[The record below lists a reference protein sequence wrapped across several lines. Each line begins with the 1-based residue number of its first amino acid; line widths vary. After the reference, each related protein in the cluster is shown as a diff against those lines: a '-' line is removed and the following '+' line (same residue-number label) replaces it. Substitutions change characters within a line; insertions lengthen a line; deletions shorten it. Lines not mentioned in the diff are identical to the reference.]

1 MKSVNNRS
9 KAVEGEL
16 RENKPISN
24 TPLLVSMYLP
34 QLEKHTVRIATANLS
49 TPCADFNSESQS
61 LTVSSSE
68 QDTTSLLSG
77 ENAAELT
84 ERVWPLRVPH
94 GAPAVFQSLM
104 VVSAEQEISSLPS
117 DENATEFTIA
127 EWPVR
132 VREATSVE
140 TSHSLTVASAEHDAT
155 KRLSFGENE
164 TSLTVSEC
172 PSSLHHIAPVPT
184 CQSMAVLSVE
194 HEARN
199 FPSDENR
206 LRQTLSE

>member
-1 MKSVNNRS
+1 M
-9 KAVEGEL
+9 
-16 RENKPISN
+16 SN
-24 TPLLVSMYLP
+24 TPLLVSMYWP

-61 LTVSSSE
+61 LIVLSSE

-84 ERVWPLRVPH
+84 DSVWPFSVPH
-94 GAPAVFQSLM
+94 AAPAVLQSLM
-104 VVSAEQEISSLPS
+104 VVSAEQESSSLPS

-127 EWPVR
+127 KWPVS
-132 VREATSVE
+132 VRDTISVE
-140 TSHSLTVASAEHDAT
+140 TSHSLTVASAEHVAT

-184 CQSMAVLSVE
+184 CQSIAVLSLE

-199 FPSDENR
+199 FPFDENR
-206 LRQTLSE
+206 LRHTFSE